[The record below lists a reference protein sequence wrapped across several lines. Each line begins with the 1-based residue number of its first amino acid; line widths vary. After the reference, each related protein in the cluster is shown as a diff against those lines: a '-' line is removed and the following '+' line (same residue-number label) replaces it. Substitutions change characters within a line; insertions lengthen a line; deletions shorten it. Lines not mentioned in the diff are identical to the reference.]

1 VREKARQTS
10 CLSNQKQ
17 ITLAIL
23 MYARVHSGRSLEGRH
38 ACGPFRR

>member
-1 VREKARQTS
+1 MLCS
-10 CLSNQKQ
+10 S
-17 ITLAIL
+17 LAIL